1 MRRLASALLLV
12 ASPAS
17 AAMAPEVY
25 EAARNDATDVIVIA
39 IAGVTPPETGDWGEC
54 TVVGTVLR
62 VERGARY
69 KIGDPVALAV
79 DCAERDAQYPDGGAL
94 YQELP
99 GFLASTYGR
108 AFLDAEG
115 GIALSQYDQL
125 TEAELD
131 Q

>member
-1 MRRLASALLLV
+1 MRRLAAALLLI
-12 ASPAS
+12 ATPAN

-25 EAARNDATDVIVIA
+25 EAARNDATDVIVVA
-39 IAGVTPPETGDWGEC
+39 IAGVTAPEGSDWGEC
-54 TVVGTVLR
+54 TVIGTVLR

-69 KIGDPVALAV
+69 KPGDPVALAV

-94 YQELP
+94 YQEMQSL
-99 GFLASTYGR
+99 LASTYGR

-115 GIALSQYDQL
+115 WITLSQYDQM
-125 TEAELD
+125 TDAELD